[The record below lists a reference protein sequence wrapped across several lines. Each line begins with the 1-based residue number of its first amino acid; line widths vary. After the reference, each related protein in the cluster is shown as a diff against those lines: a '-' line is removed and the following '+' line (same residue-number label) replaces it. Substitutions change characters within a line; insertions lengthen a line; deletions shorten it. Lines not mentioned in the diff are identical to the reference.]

1 MRTRLAPTPSGYAHI
16 GNAAN
21 FVLCWLFAR
30 AQGGEVVLRIENV
43 DRARA
48 RPEFVNSLFADLA
61 WLGLDWDLGPAG
73 PEDHESPYVQSSSMR
88 QARYREI
95 LEDWKT
101 RELCYPCSCTRRDLA
116 LAAPQVQLLAEIPG
130 FGRPYPGTCRHRHP
144 GEAGPHDAWRLR
156 LPQKPDA
163 FDDLWQERQE
173 LSDLR
178 ECGDPV
184 IARADGCFAYH
195 LAVCADD
202 LDQGI
207 THVLRGEDLLPWSHL
222 HRHIFGLLGGTPP
235 AFGHHPLLGDAH
247 GRRLSKSAG
256 AESLAAMR
264 RSGIRPEEVL
274 GRLLPVLHPE
284 LKRCEDAISLSEL
297 LSLGAPFP
305 ANGRMKPSVSREST
319 KPSQRAGATADG
331 D

>member
-30 AQGGEVVLRIENV
+30 AQGGEVVLRIEDV
-43 DRARA
+43 DRARS
-48 RPEFVNSLFADLA
+48 RPEFVEALFADLA

-73 PEDHESPYVQSSSMR
+73 PDDSESPYVQSSSVR

-95 LEDWKT
+95 LEDWKA
-101 RELCYPCSCTRRDLA
+101 RGICYPCGCTRRDLA
-116 LAAPQVQLLAEIPG
+116 LASPQVQHLTEAPG

-144 GEAGPHDAWRLR
+144 DEAGPHDAWRLH
-156 LPQKPDA
+156 LPQEPDA
-163 FDDLWQERQE
+163 FTDLWGGRQE
-173 LSDLR
+173 LSNLQ

-184 IARADGCFAYH
+184 LARADGCFAYH

-202 LDQGI
+202 TDQGI

-222 HRHIFGLLGGTPP
+222 HRHIFTLLGGNPP
-235 AFGHHPLLGDAH
+235 SFGHHPLLGDAD
-247 GRRLSKSAG
+247 GMRLSKSAG
-256 AESLAAMR
+256 AESLGALR
-264 RSGIRPEEVL
+264 RFGTHPEEVL
-274 GRLLPVLHPE
+274 GRILPVLHPE
-284 LKRCEDAISLSEL
+284 LKRREDAISLSEL
-297 LSLGAPFP
+297 LSLGTPLP

-319 KPSQRAGATADG
+319 KPSQRAGAAADG